1 MSQRIEYYRIRDFS
15 QKFNATIEYLRQHF
29 LSLFILILVVT
40 VPFTVVG
47 GFIQYY
53 FFAELQGMTFGAN
66 DPFEIFNLIGE
77 AVPVFLLSMT
87 LSLVLNSALFG
98 SIFTYMR
105 MTENNEQEVRPLEV
119 IEKLVPKLAG
129 IVVISVAT
137 SIISVMGMFFFLIP
151 GIYLAV
157 VFSLTAPVYVFED
170 ISIGEAISKPFTL
183 IRGKWWSTFGLLVV
197 TIMLVSILTFA
208 IALPIGIVIG
218 VNEVFG
224 SEDLLSDQS
233 AQFWQVV
240 SSSVINSLSYV
251 LFTLPS
257 IALAFQY
264 FNLTE
269 RTEGRGLKS
278 EIEGFENIK

>member
-1 MSQRIEYYRIRDFS
+1 MSQRIDYYRIRDFS

-29 LSLFILILVVT
+29 LSLFVLILVVT

-53 FFAELQGMTFGAN
+53 FFAELQGVAFDG

-77 AVPVFLLSMT
+77 ALPVFLLSMT
-87 LSLVLNSALFG
+87 LSVVLNSALFG

-105 MTENNEQEVRPLEV
+105 MTENSEQEVRPLEV
-119 IEKLVPKLAG
+119 VERLVPKLGG

-137 SIISVMGMFFFLIP
+137 SMISVLGMFFFIVP

-157 VFSLTAPVYVFED
+157 VLSLAAPVYVFED
-170 ISIGEAISKPFTL
+170 SSVGEAIGKPFTL
-183 IRGKWWSTFGLLVV
+183 IRGKWWSTFGLLFV
-197 TIMLVSILTFA
+197 TIALVSILTFA
-208 IALPIGIVIG
+208 IALPVGIVIG
-218 VNEVFG
+218 INEVFG
-224 SEDLLSDQS
+224 SEDLLSDRS

-269 RTEGRGLKS
+269 RTEGRGLRS
-278 EIEGFENIK
+278 EIEGFEDIK